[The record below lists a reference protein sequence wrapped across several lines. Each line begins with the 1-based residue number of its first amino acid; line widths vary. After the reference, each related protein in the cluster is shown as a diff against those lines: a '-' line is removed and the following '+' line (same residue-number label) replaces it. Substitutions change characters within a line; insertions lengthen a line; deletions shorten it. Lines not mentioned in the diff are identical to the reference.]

1 MCGRKK
7 PAFEKAAQLIPI
19 LLFDLTHL
27 IVQLPMAKC
36 DKLFFVGIVKKWY
49 NSGKCMNLDTD
60 CRAYAGMR

>member
-1 MCGRKK
+1 MWAKK
-7 PAFEKAAQLIPI
+7 SAFDKAALVVAI

-27 IVQLPMAKC
+27 IVQPLIAKC
-36 DKLFFVGIVKKWY
+36 DRLCFVGIVKKWY